1 MKKINNIFLIGP
13 MGAGKTSIGKMLA
26 QELGLKFMD
35 TDHEIEKRTGVDIPW
50 IFDVEGE
57 AGFRKRERDIVKE
70 LVDQTGVVLSTGG
83 GTVVDAESRNFLA
96 ARGVVVYLHATV
108 VQQYER
114 VYKDTKRPL
123 IGNQENPKEALD
135 NLFSEREP
143 LYQEIADAVFETDNK
158 SVHRVVRDIIEFL
171 DSNEYRL

>member
-26 QELGLKFMD
+26 QELGLQFMD

-57 AGFRKRERDIVKE
+57 DGFRKREREVVKE
-70 LVDQTGVVLSTGG
+70 LVDQTGIVLSTGG
-83 GTVVDAESRNFLA
+83 GTVVDDESRNCLA

-123 IGNQENPKEALD
+123 ISNDNPKEALD
-135 NLFSEREP
+135 DLFSKREP